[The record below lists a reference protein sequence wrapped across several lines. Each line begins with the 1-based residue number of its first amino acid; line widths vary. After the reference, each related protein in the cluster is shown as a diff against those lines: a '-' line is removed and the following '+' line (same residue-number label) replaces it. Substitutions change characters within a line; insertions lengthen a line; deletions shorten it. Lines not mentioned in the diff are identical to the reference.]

1 MCKVI
6 PLAEGLMLVIFNL
19 VRALTAITVCWVVM
33 LSSVQCLARETY
45 VQASARLAH
54 QAAAENLVRADI
66 EAELFRLTNVY
77 RAAKGLRAFALDNV
91 MQNEARAH
99 ALDMLQQ
106 AKVGHVASG
115 GQDFMARMRALRG
128 GGMVV
133 MPLMGENAA
142 RVSKP
147 GVVDAAMAAQLFQQ
161 WVKSAPHRK
170 ALLSRDF
177 VKLAVGAVSK
187 GGQLYADQIFTGP
200 EVKTNLEQVGSESIY

>member
-1 MCKVI
+1 MIFKYIRKVCT
-6 PLAEGLMLVIFNL
+6 LMLCAVATLNP
-19 VRALTAITVCWVVM
+19 AL
-33 LSSVQCLARETY
+33 CLARETY
-45 VQASARLAH
+45 VQTSERLAA
-54 QAAAENLVRADI
+54 QAETENLVRADL
-66 EAELFRLTNVY
+66 EAELFQLTNAFRKANGK
-77 RAAKGLRAFALDNV
+77 RALALDDV
-91 MQNEARAH
+91 MLNEARAH
-99 ALDMLQQ
+99 ALDMMQQ
-106 AKVGHVASG
+106 GSVGHVAST
-115 GQDFMARMRALRG
+115 GQDFDARMRALRG

-133 MPLMGENAA
+133 MPAMGENAA

-200 EVKTNLEQVGSESIY
+200 KVNTNLGQGAAEEGQGIY